1 MSWKNELKSYI
12 VSVDGSKI
20 EKRNVKVKCA
30 TASAGKEAVKL
41 IEENIKSLASGYA
54 LNKIAKGLDGYKDFT
69 VKFDVR
75 AGAQSFYD
83 NITAIRNDASIVGES
98 SKDTRPVLDKAKE
111 TVKNTV
117 ANITGAL
124 TGGTQTPAADS
135 VAETA
140 APETAAPETINQ
152 TPVSEGNSKTTILII
167 VGAALFLLI
176 IGLVIW
182 KTRQ

>member
-98 SKDTRPVLDKAKE
+98 SKDTRPVLEKAKE

-140 APETAAPETINQ
+140 APETINQ

-167 VGAALFLLI
+167 VGAAVFLLI